1 MIIHIDLTAVV
12 EVVSFLIFLWL
23 LNLILYQPLMA
34 IFRQRSERVDAGL
47 HAAEESSRR
56 ADETRQAV
64 ERRLNAARVEAQAVI
79 AAATKDA
86 SAQRQTLLEQA
97 RAQGESLVQQ
107 AQEEI
112 RQERAVAVEAL
123 RREAVPLA
131 ILAASRIVG
140 NSLDSEA
147 NRAVADRAIAEAGE
161 MR

>member
-1 MIIHIDLTAVV
+1 VIIHIDLTAVT
-12 EVVSFLIFLWL
+12 EVVSFLVFLWL

-47 HAAEESSRR
+47 RAAEESNRR
-56 ADETRQAV
+56 ADETRQEV
-64 ERRLNAARVEAQAVI
+64 ERRLNAARVEAQSII
-79 AAATKDA
+79 AAATRDA
-86 SAQRQTLLEQA
+86 ATQRQSLLEQA

-131 ILAASRIVG
+131 ILAASRVVG
-140 NSLDSEA
+140 SSLDSEA